1 MTGRLQKQAP
11 KFNGF
16 DWIFLTIFLLNARIN
31 TNFRIILICSKKV
44 RFMTKYE
51 KEIYNIITESTQ
63 HLTVEQIYL
72 ELKKKCPK
80 VVVATV
86 YNNVNKLWKAGQ
98 IRKISV
104 ENMPDRYDRV
114 IKHDHLVCQKCGRL
128 ADISLEDLT
137 ASLCE
142 QMGEEFLF
150 YDLKIFY
157 ICPDCRKKE
166 L

>member
-1 MTGRLQKQAP
+1 
-11 KFNGF
+11 
-16 DWIFLTIFLLNARIN
+16 
-31 TNFRIILICSKKV
+31 
-44 RFMTKYE
+44 MTKYE
-51 KEIYNIITESTQ
+51 KEIYHIITESIE
-63 HLTVEQIYL
+63 HLTVEQIYM

-80 VVVATV
+80 VVLATV
-86 YNNVNKLWKAGQ
+86 YNNVNKLWKAGR

-137 ASLCE
+137 ASLRG

-157 ICPDCRKKE
+157 ICPNCRKKD